1 MNHGKNTCNQLKAI
15 RKQIA
20 DANDIA
26 YEPHE
31 CTFDGECRGTC
42 PACEGE
48 MRYIERELQRR
59 QSLGKKIAVVGIAT
73 GLSAAVA
80 TTQQSCGVPKGDNRP
95 ISPVY
100 SHEIYE
106 IPDEAT
112 IEEGEVPVC
121 GHFDEI
127 PINLSPSQTFE
138 EYVKENVRM
147 YNGTPIWISSSE
159 MNENDEVEYHIVEV
173 DCRDLREDDEVWL
186 IADEMPEFPGGREA
200 LRKYLQE
207 SIHYPKE
214 AIVDKIQ
221 GRVFVSFVVDSDG
234 SVYNVKVTR
243 PFNELLDAESI
254 RIVKSMPR
262 WKPGKRDG
270 VPVKVS
276 YTVPINFRLPENN

>member
-95 ISPVY
+95 INPIY

-112 IEEGEVPVC
+112 IEEEGEVPVL
-121 GHFDEI
+121 GQFDEI
-127 PINLSPSQTFE
+127 PINLTPSSTIQK
-138 EYVKENVRM
+138 YAKENLRM
-147 YNGTPIWISSSE
+147 YNGTPVWISSSE
-159 MNENDEVEYHIVEV
+159 MNENDEVEY
-173 DCRDLREDDEVWL
+173 LEDEEEWRGAVWL

-214 AIVDKIQ
+214 AIADKIQ

-276 YTVPINFRLPENN
+276 YTVLINFRLPENN